1 MEAYF
6 VKNSSSTTAEMS
18 RRGLPIP
25 RRTRSYA
32 IDEICES
39 SEMCFEKERNRG
51 RAANHKASVGLRGI
65 YTKQHTWGFGGEMS
79 LNITNPQAPFDF
91 SFDLIY
97 FLISHQPTMSH
108 M

>member
-1 MEAYF
+1 MGAYF

-39 SEMCFEKERNRG
+39 SEMCFEKERNSG
-51 RAANHKASVGLRGI
+51 RAAKHKASVGLRGI
-65 YTKQHTWGFGGEMS
+65 YTKQLRG
-79 LNITNPQAPFDF
+79 
-91 SFDLIY
+91 DLEERCHSISPTPKLLLI
-97 FLISHQPTMSH
+97 FLLI
-108 M
+108 